1 MQLGSLPP
9 KIGAASDGIVATDLD
24 WTLIEKK
31 VDQVKQMQLITII
44 ALAFVVLLLLKNG
57 KN

>member
-1 MQLGSLPP
+1 MPP
-9 KIGAASDGIVATDLD
+9 KMGAVKDGIVATDLD
-24 WTLIEKK
+24 FTLIEAKIDK
-31 VDQVKQMQLITII
+31 VRQMQLITII

>member
-1 MQLGSLPP
+1 MQLGAMPP
-9 KIGAASDGIVATDLD
+9 KMGAVKDGIVATDLD
-24 WTLIEKK
+24 FTLIEAKIDK
-31 VDQVKQMQLITII
+31 VRQMQLITII